1 MGLWLVYLQIDDCT
15 LMYHQGFTTN
25 VYYTFANTVV
35 ALLQATVPSVA
46 CGVQLLVRLVDG

>member
-1 MGLWLVYLQIDDCT
+1 
-15 LMYHQGFTTN
+15 MYHQGFTTN